1 MVTIGCQAFYRL
13 KHLVLI
19 ERVLGVGAPGDVL
32 HDPIAVDEHPSAL
45 LNYPQRL
52 GKTVRPVGPPRGIC
66 QHGKRSLELPR
77 HESRRGL
84 APRAND
90 ESARPTSRYLIVQA
104 SQLDGMREALASSEL
119 PHEVKQDVAPAAK
132 L

>member
-1 MVTIGCQAFYRL
+1 M
-13 KHLVLI
+13 
-19 ERVLGVGAPGDVL
+19 L
-32 HDPIAVDEHPSAL
+32 HDPIAVDEHPSTL

-52 GKTVRPVGPPRGIC
+52 GKTVRPVGPPRGIR
-66 QHGKRSLELPR
+66 QHGKRGLELPR
-77 HESRRGL
+77 DESRRGL

-90 ESARPTSRYLIVQA
+90 ESACPARRYLIVQA